1 MGGNLMYK
9 NNISKILRSL
19 IIKLL
24 LCILIF
30 GLIYLLAIIIPV
42 FFNVTS
48 KAVLVVEGLVLA
60 LSGAL
65 LSPSGNSG
73 IDLRGMGQRNANII
87 SYQITEE
94 ARLQQQQDREDKDYH
109 KNFFVNSV
117 KEIFKNSIIL
127 VIAGIAGF
135 LYAVNFL

>member
-1 MGGNLMYK
+1 MYK

-65 LSPSGNSG
+65 LSPGGNSG

-94 ARLQQQQDREDKDYH
+94 ARLQQQQEREDKDYH

-127 VIAGIAGF
+127 VVAGIAGF